1 VRIWRRKRKKRK
13 REKERKREKR
23 ELTNKYLK
31 GKVLINSF

>member
-1 VRIWRRKRKKRK
+1 VRIWRRNRKKRE
-13 REKERKREKR
+13 REKEREREKR